1 MFTIHS
7 VNSEKELIFSSYEN
21 EYFRVEL
28 KGTDVYAYTEVWD
41 AAWVDVTFKGLDR
54 FLDQLAKNGQPWHGE
69 QKWTSLDHEFSL
81 CVSCSK
87 TGQVTFQVELDPHPG
102 NGESWFVKA
111 NIMTELGHLEKIAK
125 DAELFFTKK
134 SK

>member
-28 KGTDVYAYTEVWD
+28 KGADVYACTDVWD
-41 AAWVDVTFKGLDR
+41 GGELALVEGLGP
-54 FLDQLAKNGQPWHGE
+54 FLNQVSQAGQPWAGE
-69 QKWTSLDHEFSL
+69 QKWTSLDHELSL
-81 CVSCSK
+81 CVTCSK

-102 NGESWFVKA
+102 NRESWFVKA
-111 NIMTELGHLEKIAK
+111 NIVTELGQLAKIAK
-125 DAELFFTKK
+125 DAELFFTK
-134 SK
+134 